1 MKPDLSKV
9 VKYTPA
15 QLAERRAVRE
25 GTITKKIIPKR
36 KRRKNKNG
44 TYMRNRKVVI
54 ATVSIRPELK
64 SQAQELLGGG
74 NFSKAVTEA
83 LTTALLDYY
92 ERARPRLRASRPV

>member
-1 MKPDLSKV
+1 MKPDLTKI
-9 VKYTPA
+9 KRYTPA
-15 QLAERRAVRE
+15 ELAERRAVRE
-25 GTITKKIIPKR
+25 GTIRKLPRKKGK
-36 KRRKNKNG
+36 RKNKNG
-44 TYMRNRKVVI
+44 TPMRNRKVVV